1 MRVIMDRPFI
11 EVHSKSMFKKS
22 CSESYYRKRFY
33 VVVQIKYILYIMYI
47 IIHKE
52 FNRNDMKKF

>member
-11 EVHSKSMFKKS
+11 EILSKSVFKKS
-22 CSESYYRKRFY
+22 CSESYYRKRFC
-33 VVVQIKYILYIMYI
+33 VVVQIRYIIYTIII

-52 FNRNDMKKF
+52 FNRNDMK